1 MKSFLYPE
9 ITQQFSALLRA
20 WHEKAKTE
28 EIWQNLRLVIA
39 HSQEVDIS
47 INLNQSPFNVGLSV
61 EIGEFNTTQIKEL
74 VKQYSLSFSDTE
86 INQLKEMIDGH
97 PYLLTT
103 ALGEI
108 AKGNFTLSKFLEI
121 APTNQSPYGKFLN
134 FYVSELEKDKLLKAA
149 MQQVINSDIPIQI
162 DSTQALKLRSLGLIE
177 FKGNEVQC
185 LCNLYRLYFQERL

>member
-185 LCNLYRLYFQERL
+185 LCNLYRLYFRERL

>member
-1 MKSFLYPE
+1 M
-9 ITQQFSALLRA
+9 TQQFSALLRA

-39 HSQEVDIS
+39 YSQEVDIS

-74 VKQYSLSFSDTE
+74 VEKYGLNFSDSE
-86 INQLKEMIDGH
+86 ITQVRDMIDGH

-108 AKGNFTLSKFLEI
+108 AKGNFTLSNFLEI
-121 APTNQSPYGKFLN
+121 APTNESPYGKFLN
-134 FYVSELEKDKLLKAA
+134 FYVSELAEDKLLKAA
-149 MQQVINSDIPIQI
+149 MQQVINSDIPIKI
-162 DSTQALKLRSLGLIE
+162 DSTQALKLRSLGLIK
-177 FKGNEVQC
+177 FKGNDVQC
-185 LCNLYRLYFQERL
+185 LCNLYRFYFQERI

>member
-1 MKSFLYPE
+1 
-9 ITQQFSALLRA
+9 
-20 WHEKAKTE
+20 
-28 EIWQNLRLVIA
+28 
-39 HSQEVDIS
+39 
-47 INLNQSPFNVGLSV
+47 VGLSV
-61 EIGEFNTTQIKEL
+61 EIGEFNLTQIKEL
-74 VKQYSLSFSDTE
+74 VQKYSLSFSDTE

-134 FYVSELEKDKLLKAA
+134 FYVSELAENNLLKAA